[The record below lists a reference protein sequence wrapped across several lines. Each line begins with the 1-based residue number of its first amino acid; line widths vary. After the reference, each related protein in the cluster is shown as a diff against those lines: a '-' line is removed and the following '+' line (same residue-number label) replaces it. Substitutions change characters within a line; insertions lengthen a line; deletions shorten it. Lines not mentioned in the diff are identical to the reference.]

1 MHYPIRTVSTMTG
14 IKPVTLRAWETR
26 YGLLHPLRT
35 ESGHR
40 LYSDRDIE
48 TIQRALALRARGI
61 PIRQVPAILKQ
72 ETTTIEIGTNWQQS
86 QDGMLAA
93 INEFNEAEIDRLY
106 QRAMGL
112 HPITTVIGNLIEP
125 VLRTLGDR
133 WSSAQ
138 AGIAEE
144 HFFRVYVSHKL
155 EARFQQQFGRATG
168 PLIVTACLPRESHEL
183 GLSLFCLAAH
193 EANYRVVNLGAD
205 TPLQQIEV
213 VCRRTNPSA
222 IVLAGLKSPGIETL
236 TELAKLS
243 SNVTIPVCVGGQASV
258 SAAAAI
264 KHSGVILLGN
274 NPSAALR
281 QITELMTSQANHR
294 KPESP
299 QS

>member
-1 MHYPIRTVSTMTG
+1 
-14 IKPVTLRAWETR
+14 
-26 YGLLHPLRT
+26 
-35 ESGHR
+35 
-40 LYSDRDIE
+40 
-48 TIQRALALRARGI
+48 
-61 PIRQVPAILKQ
+61 
-72 ETTTIEIGTNWQQS
+72 
-86 QDGMLAA
+86 
-93 INEFNEAEIDRLY
+93 
-106 QRAMGL
+106 
-112 HPITTVIGNLIEP
+112 
-125 VLRTLGDR
+125 
-133 WSSAQ
+133 
-138 AGIAEE
+138 
-144 HFFRVYVSHKL
+144 L

-243 SNVTIPVCVGGQASV
+243 SNVTIPVCVGGQASI

-264 KHSGVILLGN
+264 EHSGAILLGN
-274 NPSAALR
+274 NPSGALR

>member
-40 LYSDRDIE
+40 LYSDSDIE

-61 PIRQVPAILKQ
+61 PIRQVPDILQQ
-72 ETTTIEIGTNWQQS
+72 ETAATQTGTNWQQS
-86 QDGMLAA
+86 QSGMLAA
-93 INEFNEAEIDRLY
+93 ISEFNETEIDRLY

-112 HPITTVIGNLIEP
+112 HPITAVIDNLIEP

-133 WSSAQ
+133 WSSAP

-144 HFFRVYVSHKL
+144 HFFRVHVSHKL
-155 EARFQQQFGRATG
+155 EARFQQQFGRASG
-168 PLIVTACLPRESHEL
+168 PLIVTACLPREIHEL

-193 EANYRVVNLGAD
+193 EANYRVINLGAD

-213 VCRRTNPSA
+213 VCRRAKPAA
-222 IVLAGLKSPGIETL
+222 IVLAGLKSPDNKTL
-236 TELAKLS
+236 AELAKLS
-243 SNVTIPVCVGGQASV
+243 SSVDIPVCVGGQAAV
-258 SAAAAI
+258 SAEAEI
-264 KHSGVILLGN
+264 KHTGAVLLGN

-294 KPESP
+294 KPKAP

>member
-1 MHYPIRTVSTMTG
+1 MHYPIRTVATMTG

-72 ETTTIEIGTNWQQS
+72 ETNTTEVGTNWQQS

-125 VLRTLGDR
+125 VLRTLGDTFSGCTLVINWR
-133 WSSAQ
+133 PAFSNSSAEQ
-138 AGIAEE
+138 PD
-144 HFFRVYVSHKL
+144 L
-155 EARFQQQFGRATG
+155 
-168 PLIVTACLPRESHEL
+168 
-183 GLSLFCLAAH
+183 
-193 EANYRVVNLGAD
+193 
-205 TPLQQIEV
+205 
-213 VCRRTNPSA
+213 
-222 IVLAGLKSPGIETL
+222 
-236 TELAKLS
+236 
-243 SNVTIPVCVGGQASV
+243 
-258 SAAAAI
+258 
-264 KHSGVILLGN
+264 
-274 NPSAALR
+274 
-281 QITELMTSQANHR
+281 
-294 KPESP
+294 
-299 QS
+299 